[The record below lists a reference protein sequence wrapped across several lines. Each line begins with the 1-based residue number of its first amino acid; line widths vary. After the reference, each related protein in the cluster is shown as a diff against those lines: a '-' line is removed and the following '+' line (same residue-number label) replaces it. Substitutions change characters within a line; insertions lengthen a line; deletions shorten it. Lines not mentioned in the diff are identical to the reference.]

1 MAWREFKKKKMKKSG
16 KQYFSLE
23 VYLAQT
29 VQLKIHIN
37 IFQQ

>member
-1 MAWREFKKKKMKKSG
+1 MAWREFKKKMKKRG

-29 VQLKIHIN
+29 VQ
-37 IFQQ
+37 